1 MQTLEIGA
9 LSYFCERMSRYTLV
23 SLIAL
28 LIHFSACNYD
38 NEEEL
43 YPTSSCKT
51 ADMSYATDVSNIL
64 QNYSCLSCH
73 SSVSNDGSVTLEGY
87 DNLKTWVDNGAL
99 LKSMK
104 HDGASPMPKNQAK
117 MNQCDIDKIEA
128 WITDG
133 APNN

>member
-43 YPTSSCKT
+43 YPTSSCET
-51 ADMSYATDVSNIL
+51 VDMSYASDITNIL

-104 HDGASPMPKNQAK
+104 HDGPSPMPKSQAK
-117 MNQCDIDKIEA
+117 MDQCDIDKIEA
-128 WITDG
+128 WINDG